1 MTKASNPCAGIS
13 GYRET
18 GRETVVSEDQMSLIM
33 AHAPI
38 DLQFALRLTNL
49 AGQRVTDG
57 RLMSESHISG
67 DLLHLRQGKGKGKGK
82 TKLRIEIIGELKQ
95 LIEEIH
101 AFKSTFTVRALPL
114 LVNESG
120 RPMIVSM
127 LRTRFD
133 NARKSAGIVEVEFQF
148 RDLRATAATTVDD
161 VSGIKSAQPLLGHTT
176 GAMTADYIRHKVGK
190 KVGPVR

>member
-67 DLLHLRQGKGKGKGK
+67 DLLHPRQGKGK

-101 AFKSTFTVRALPL
+101 AFKSPFTVRALPL